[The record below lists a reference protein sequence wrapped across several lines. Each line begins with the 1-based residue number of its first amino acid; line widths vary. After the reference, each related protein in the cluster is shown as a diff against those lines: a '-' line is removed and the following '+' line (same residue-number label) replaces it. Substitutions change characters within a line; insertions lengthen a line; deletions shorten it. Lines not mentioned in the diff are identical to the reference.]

1 MLKGKNKMIPYIL
14 LVIYVLFSSLGMVL
28 IKKGGTKSLISL
40 TSKKIEISL
49 TWIVI
54 LGLLMYLVSFVL
66 WIAILQLFPLTYIS
80 PIAYGLVFIS
90 IAIFSYYIL
99 GIKLTKGQLIGAI
112 FIIAGIFIASSK

>member
-28 IKKGGTKSLISL
+28 IKKGGSKSLISL
-40 TSKKIEISL
+40 TSKKFEISL
-49 TWIVI
+49 TWIVV
-54 LGLLMYLVSFVL
+54 LGLVMYLVSFVL

-90 IAIFSYYIL
+90 IAVFSYYIL
-99 GIKLTKGQLIGAI
+99 DIKLTKGQLIGAA
-112 FIIAGIFIASSK
+112 FIIGGIFVASSK